1 MIAGAITGTTEGGDL
16 GTNNVISPNVP
27 LTVGGGHAGRKS
39 IHQAL
44 QLWLDSHEGAKRAF
58 LLAVGIDRLS
68 LFNEAFGAEYADRI
82 IDETGRHLKALAG
95 QSAYVAR
102 IGGDTFGIF
111 VEAICATDMEA
122 LAQHILNGFYEMS
135 LYSELG
141 PVRVGVSIGGIE
153 IADRKFSAQ
162 GLLAKAEAA
171 LRAAKDQGRGC
182 FVSYADMA
190 EQGKNYR
197 SMLAIGDNFLKA
209 IKDHRVRLA
218 FQPVVDAKTGKVS
231 FYECLVRIIG
241 ENGNLQVAA
250 EFIPAVEELGLARIL
265 DKYTMHLAIQELGM
279 FPDISLSVNVSNWSL
294 TDPQWLARVVAAL
307 EGRSDIA
314 ERLIIEITES
324 VVMQDIQKTAVFIGA
339 LKKLGCRIALDDFGA
354 GYTAF
359 SQLKTLDIDIV
370 KIDGSYVRGIANTE
384 ESRLFVRA
392 LQALADGID
401 IETVG
406 EGAET
411 KGEADLLVG
420 DGVGHIQGFYS
431 GRPSTERLWLAP
443 NHIHREFPID
453 ASLIQ
458 AAEKVY

>member
-1 MIAGAITGTTEGGDL
+1 MSTGTIYMTPGSGDGGRDIAGSA
-16 GTNNVISPNVP
+16 SAP
-27 LTVGGGHAGRKS
+27 LTAGGGHAGRKS
-39 IHQAL
+39 IHQAV
-44 QLWLDSHEGAKRAF
+44 QLWLDGHEGQGNAC

-95 QSAYVAR
+95 QSAHVTR
-102 IGGDTFGIF
+102 IGGDTFGVF
-111 VEAICATDMEA
+111 VEKMGALDMATIADHM
-122 LAQHILNGFYEMS
+122 LNGFYEMS
-135 LYSELG
+135 LRAEMG
-141 PVRVGVSIGGIE
+141 PVRVGVSIGGLE
-153 IADRKFSAQ
+153 IADRKISAQ

-182 FVSYADMA
+182 FVSYAEMA
-190 EQGKNYR
+190 EQGSNYR

-218 FQPVVDAKTGKVS
+218 FQPVVDAKTRAVS

-241 ENGNLQVAA
+241 ENGNLMTAA
-250 EFIPAVEELGLARIL
+250 EFIPAVEELGLARVL
-265 DKYTMHLAIQELGM
+265 DRYTMHLAIQEPGM
-279 FPDISLSVNVSNWSL
+279 FPDINLSVNVSNWSL
-294 TDPQWLARVVAAL
+294 TDPQWLSTVVGAL
-307 EGRSDIA
+307 EGRRDVA

-324 VVMQDIQKTAVFIGA
+324 TVMQDIKKTAMFIGT

-370 KIDGSYVRGIANTE
+370 KIDGSYVRGITDTE

-392 LQALADGID
+392 LQSLADGID

-420 DGVGHIQGFYS
+420 DGVGHIQGFYC
-431 GRPSTERLWLAP
+431 GRPSTERLWLSP
-443 NHIHREFPID
+443 GHIHREFPID

-458 AAEKVY
+458 AADEIC